1 MGAMLSCLFCRPKV
15 INKNIKN
22 KNQKNNK
29 LMKKADYN
37 DKNLAVDI
45 LTKSFDTNQ
54 SVNYIVKQDHK
65 GIKRVSALMNYS
77 FEVCYLFGDVF
88 LSEDKKGCALVLY
101 PDKKKT
107 TLKSILLDVK
117 LIISCIGI
125 ENIKKALARESKIK
139 QLQPKL
145 LMCYLWFIGVDP
157 EYQSK
162 GIGSDLLHDL
172 IEDSVLKERPIYLE
186 TSTLKNLPWYKK
198 FGFHIY
204 NELDLSYK
212 LFFLKRD

>member
-1 MGAMLSCLFCRPKV
+1 
-15 INKNIKN
+15 
-22 KNQKNNK
+22 
-29 LMKKADYN
+29 MKKADYN
-37 DKNLAVDI
+37 DKNLVVDI

-54 SVNYIVKQDHK
+54 SVNYIVKQDQK
-65 GIKRVSALMNYS
+65 RIKRVSALMDYS

-88 LSEDKKGCALVLY
+88 LSEDKKACALVLY

-117 LIISCIGI
+117 LIFSCIGI

-139 QLQPKL
+139 QLQPKDR
-145 LMCYLWFIGVDP
+145 MYYLWFIGVEP
-157 EYQSK
+157 QYQNE
-162 GIGSDLLHDL
+162 GIGSDLLDD
-172 IEDSVLKERPIYLE
+172 IIRDSDHKERPIYLE

-198 FGFHIY
+198 FGFQVY

-212 LFFLKRD
+212 LFFLKRKLNQKSV

>member
-1 MGAMLSCLFCRPKV
+1 
-15 INKNIKN
+15 
-22 KNQKNNK
+22 
-29 LMKKADYN
+29 MKKADYN
-37 DKNLAVDI
+37 DKNLVVDI

-54 SVNYIVKQDHK
+54 SVNYIVKQDQK
-65 GIKRVSALMNYS
+65 RIKRVSALMDYS

-88 LSEDKKGCALVLY
+88 LSEDKKACALVLY

-117 LIISCIGI
+117 LIFSCIGI

-139 QLQPKL
+139 QLQPKDR
-145 LMCYLWFIGVDP
+145 MYYLWFIGVEP
-157 EYQSK
+157 QYQNE
-162 GIGSDLLHDL
+162 GIGSDLLDD
-172 IEDSVLKERPIYLE
+172 IIRDSDHKERPIYLE

-198 FGFHIY
+198 FGFQIY

-212 LFFLKRD
+212 LFFLKRELNQKSV